1 MFRGGGRWGELKG
14 KKKEKESK
22 GEKMEN
28 GRVEEDGICSSETA
42 NGGEDVYSCKISD
55 ASSADHL
62 VIMVHG
68 ILGR

>member
-1 MFRGGGRWGELKG
+1 M
-14 KKKEKESK
+14 EKI
-22 GEKMEN
+22 EN
-28 GRVEEDGICSSETA
+28 GRVENGGVCSTETA
-42 NGGEDVYSCKISD
+42 NGGADVYSCKESD